1 MRSALRGCRQ
11 SILSLALFLCA
22 IVVLCTLPVLA
33 PSPALAGPTER
44 AGTVLTV
51 GVPTDRC
58 PMFYEDAQTGEVTG
72 IGADLMR
79 AAAEET
85 GYAVSF
91 MPVEEETLKDALD
104 NDAYDVVMPFGSAIT
119 SASGKPSIVS
129 DNLIQTPFT
138 LVTTN
143 GRKLPTISEITVGML
158 RSLGGAAETVG
169 ELYPGI
175 KIEFFDT
182 MAQSVDALRAGS
194 VDALLHN
201 SYVWSYVLQKPSY
214 SDLRVQPSAMFS
226 MDFRA
231 GALDTPQGRQIIS
244 RLNAGIAKLGD
255 IKRQAI
261 ILDHTSRMLYRYDL
275 SDYIYQYWPFVLPG
289 VLLFVA
295 LIAVTVLRRR
305 TYLLEQE
312 KKMQRL
318 IDYDQLTGALSLE
331 GFKNR
336 VQELLRANPDV
347 PYLLSYTNIKG
358 FKFANERLGRKA
370 GDELLRF
377 WVTKTQE
384 TLSDVEAMGRIEGD
398 HFAVLRRSG
407 GEEQIK
413 RDDAEVIDAVR
424 QYFIDRNA
432 EYPLHVCG
440 GIYVLT
446 AEDYRQVNVDRM
458 LDYARQAE
466 KNVRRSRDD
475 GYEFYNPDQWIRD
488 RRAADVVRHLRVAI
502 QTGELQVWYQ
512 PQVDHATG
520 RIIGA
525 EALCRWEHA
534 KLGWL
539 RPAEFIPVLEEHG
552 LIQKLDLFVWKRAC
566 EDLQRWNEQ
575 GLHRSVSIN
584 LSRSDLK
591 GGVDIPKLF
600 LDMVAEHGLTPD
612 QLRIEITETAFV
624 EDSDLLIDTTV
635 RLRELGF
642 QVEMDDFGS
651 GYSSLNMLKEVP
663 VDRIKL
669 DLRFLSGAG
678 DPERGRIIVS
688 HIIRM
693 VGALGM
699 RLIAEGVENAE
710 QASFLQASG
719 CNEMQGFYF
728 YKPMS
733 VEDFE
738 SMLGQ

>member
-143 GRKLPTISEITVGML
+143 GRNLPTISELTVGML
-158 RSLGGAAETVG
+158 RSLGGGAETVG

-244 RLNAGIAKLGD
+244 RLNAGIAKLSD
-255 IKRQAI
+255 TKRQAI
-261 ILDHTSRMLYRYDL
+261 ILDHTSRRLYRYDL

-424 QYFIDRNA
+424 QYFTNRNA

-488 RRAADVVRHLRVAI
+488 RRAADVVRHLPVAI

-552 LIQKLDLFVWKRAC
+552 LIQELDLFVWNRAC

-591 GGVDIPKLF
+591 EGVDIPKLF

-678 DPERGRIIVS
+678 DPERGCIIVS